1 MVLWRHQCLDSQI
14 YLNWKL
20 EAKEWHSIFCFWS
33 PHSPDLNPE
42 NVWHVLNSVSRK
54 VLSWQAYF
62 RRDKHVFVTTNYVF
76 CHDKSMLVSIKLLSQ
91 QTRVCRDKYFPGNF
105 FVATKILSRQTILS
119 RQRFLFCFCF
129 CRDKNHTC
137 GSSRQWHCQRLS
149 SVQSLCKSLPRQCQ
163 HVLRMEPR
171 VSRHWSDCPYSE
183 VRFVAKTSTVEV
195 ILSIECIVNLFL
207 PPGLLLKIIK

>member
-137 GSSRQWHCQRLS
+137 GSSRQWHCQRFS
-149 SVQSLCKSLPRQCQ
+149 SVQSLCKSLPRQMSTCSENGASRQQTLKWLPVECGQICRQNQ
-163 HVLRMEPR
+163 HCGSYFV
-171 VSRHWSDCPYSE
+171 HWVYRKP
-183 VRFVAKTSTVEV
+183 
-195 ILSIECIVNLFL
+195 LSATWLITKNN
-207 PPGLLLKIIK
+207 